1 MGGEGSLMSAN
12 NSLKNNRSLL
22 SKRKEK
28 KALSGSYSNL
38 KMKDFPEATP
48 QKLRQ
53 IKDKISEENKQTTQ
67 KQLVFLIAFL
77 LILYLIYVYLI

>member
-1 MGGEGSLMSAN
+1 MSAI

-28 KALSGSYSNL
+28 KALRGSNSNL
-38 KMKDFPEATP
+38 KMKDFPKATP

-67 KQLVFLIAFL
+67 KHLVLFIAFL

>member
-1 MGGEGSLMSAN
+1 MGGEGSMMSAI

>member
-1 MGGEGSLMSAN
+1 MGGEGSMMSAN

-38 KMKDFPEATP
+38 KMKDFPE
-48 QKLRQ
+48 